1 MANQKPLL
9 SKFLSFLLLSLS
21 LSLWGHPPLVMAK
34 EVIPI
39 GVVLDLK
46 SPVGRVAESYM
57 SMALSDF
64 YAVNDNYRTRLS
76 FLIKDS
82 GNDIIAAAS
91 AALDLIK
98 NEEVQAII
106 GPQRSAQARFVIELC
121 RISQVPIIS
130 FSATSPFLSP
140 SQNPFFI
147 RTTQDE
153 SAQVKAIVDIVKAFG
168 WWEIVPIYE
177 DTEYGNGLIPYLMD
191 ALQEMDIRVPYRS
204 VIPPSSNNTEISEE
218 LNKLKAN
225 RTRVFLV
232 HMTASLGSRLFV
244 LAKNAEMMRE
254 GYAWIITQ
262 GLSSLLDPIGSK
274 VMDSMQGVLGIRP
287 YLLPSKKLKD
297 FERKW
302 KRNLT
307 SIKTRSKTT
316 TSLNL
321 FGLWAYDTVWAL
333 AMAVEKAGIV
343 HSGFLKQNASNS
355 NVDLAALGILEIGT
369 KLHNT
374 ILTTK
379 FQGLSGNFHL
389 VKGQLEPPAFEVFNV
404 IGRTERII
412 GYWTGNRGFSLDL
425 NYTSEEAYSTSK
437 DKLKQPIWPGYTT
450 DQPTKLRIGV
460 PIRNGFEEFLK
471 VEWHSSTDDKPSISG
486 FVIGVFHAVQ
496 DALPFPL
503 SHEFIPYVNKHRQS
517 NGTYDELLYQIKT
530 QRYDAVVGDTTI
542 VANRSLYVDFTL
554 PYSESGVS
562 MVVLVKNDDNKNLWI
577 FLKPLSINLWLTI
590 GAAFIFTGLVI
601 WVLEHRVNTEF
612 RGPPNQQI
620 GLIFWFSFSTLAFA
634 HRERVVNNLSRFV
647 LIIWIFLV
655 LILTQSY
662 TASLTSMLTV
672 QRLQPTFVD
681 VKEIKRKGY
690 LVGYQ
695 KGSFVK
701 GLLMKQLDFDESKL
715 KPYETPEEYHEALS
729 KGILNGGVAAI
740 FDEIPYIKLFLA
752 KYCSRYTMVGP
763 TYKTDGFAFAF
774 QQGSPLV
781 PYISRAILNVTQDQE
796 KIGPIERKYFSSQT
810 TCEDQSTTISSHSP
824 SLGVDS
830 FGGLFLIAGITS
842 MFSLLVYVIKFFFSH
857 WPALSD
863 KNTAT
868 SLWSKLLEMAKHF
881 DQKDLSSHH
890 FKREESRVHDGGS
903 LDVFQPSPS
912 IDDMQNHSRN
922 SIEGTNDVII
932 HDDNRSLSS
941 SSRHSDAS
949 MQDVPNSS

>member
-1 MANQKPLL
+1 
-9 SKFLSFLLLSLS
+9 
-21 LSLWGHPPLVMAK
+21 
-34 EVIPI
+34 
-39 GVVLDLK
+39 
-46 SPVGRVAESYM
+46 M

-64 YAVNDNYRTRLS
+64 YAVNHNYSTRLS
-76 FLIKDS
+76 LLTKDS

-106 GPQRSAQARFVIELC
+106 PQRPAQARFVIELC
-121 RISQVPIIS
+121 PISQVPIIS

-153 SAQVKAIVDIVKAFG
+153 SAQVKVIVGIVKAFG
-168 WWEIVPIYE
+168 WREIAPIYE

-191 ALQEMDIRVPYRS
+191 ALQEIDTRVPYRS

-225 RTRVFLV
+225 HTRIFLV
-232 HMTASLGSRLFV
+232 HMTASLGSKLFV
-244 LAKNAEMMRE
+244 LAKKAEMMSE

-262 GLSSLLDPIGSK
+262 GLSFLLDPMGSK
-274 VMDSMQGVLGIRP
+274 VMDSLQ
-287 YLLPSKKLKD
+287 
-297 FERKW
+297 
-302 KRNLT
+302 
-307 SIKTRSKTT
+307 
-316 TSLNL
+316 
-321 FGLWAYDTVWAL
+321 VWAL

-343 HSGFLKQNASNS
+343 HSSFLKQNASNS
-355 NVDLAALGILEIGT
+355 NVDLAALDILEIGR

-379 FQGLSGNFHL
+379 FQGLSVNFHL
-389 VKGQLEPPAFEVFNV
+389 VKGQLEPSAFELFNV

-412 GYWTGNRGFSLDL
+412 GSWTGNRGFSLDL
-425 NYTSEEAYSTSK
+425 NDTSEEAYSTSK
-437 DKLKQPIWPGYTT
+437 DKLKQPIWPGCTT
-450 DQPTKLRIGV
+450 DQPAKLRIGV

-486 FVIGVFHAVQ
+486 FVIDVFHAVQ

-517 NGTYDELLYQIKT
+517 NGYDELLYQIKT

-542 VANRSLYVDFTL
+542 VANRYLYVDFTL
-554 PYSESGVS
+554 PYLESGVL
-562 MVVLVKNDDNKNLWI
+562 MVVLVKDDDNKNLWI
-577 FLKPLSINLWLTI
+577 FLRPLSLNLWLTTSV
-590 GAAFIFTGLVI
+590 AFIF
-601 WVLEHRVNTEF
+601 
-612 RGPPNQQI
+612 
-620 GLIFWFSFSTLAFA
+620 
-634 HRERVVNNLSRFV
+634 
-647 LIIWIFLV
+647 
-655 LILTQSY
+655 
-662 TASLTSMLTV
+662 TV

-695 KGSFVK
+695 KGSFIK
-701 GLLMKQLDFDESKL
+701 GLLMKQLDFDESKF
-715 KPYETPEEYHEALS
+715 KPFETPEEYHEALS
-729 KGILNGGVAAI
+729 KGILNGGVAAV
-740 FDEIPYIKLFLA
+740 FGEIPYIKLFLA

-763 TYKTDGFAFAF
+763 TYKTDGFGFAF

-796 KIGPIERKYFSSQT
+796 KIAPIERKYFSSQT
-810 TCEDQSTTISSHSP
+810 NCEDQSTTISSHSP

-842 MFSLLVYVIKFFFSH
+842 MVSLLVYVIKFFFSH

-863 KNTAT
+863 KNITT
-868 SLWSKLLEMAKHF
+868 SFWSKLVEIAKLF

-890 FKREESRVHDGGS
+890 FKREESR
-903 LDVFQPSPS
+903 
-912 IDDMQNHSRN
+912 
-922 SIEGTNDVII
+922 
-932 HDDNRSLSS
+932 
-941 SSRHSDAS
+941 A
-949 MQDVPNSS
+949 

>member
-9 SKFLSFLLLSLS
+9 SKFLSFLLLS

-64 YAVNDNYRTRLS
+64 YAVNDNYSTRLS
-76 FLIKDS
+76 LLTKDS

-106 GPQRSAQARFVIELC
+106 GPQRSAQATFVLELC
-121 RISQVPIIS
+121 RISQLPIIS

-191 ALQEMDIRVPYRS
+191 ALQEIDARVPYRS

-225 RTRVFLV
+225 RTRIFLV
-232 HMTASLGSRLFV
+232 HMTASLGSKLFV
-244 LAKNAEMMRE
+244 LAKNAEMMSE

-262 GLSSLLDPIGSK
+262 GLSSLLDPMGSK

-302 KRNLT
+302 QRNLT

-343 HSGFLKQNASNS
+343 HSSFLKQNASNS
-355 NVDLAALGILEIGT
+355 NVDLAALGISEIGT

-389 VKGQLEPPAFEVFNV
+389 VKGQLEPSAFELFNV

-425 NYTSEEAYSTSK
+425 NDNSEEAYSTSK

-450 DQPTKLRIGV
+450 DQPTKLKIGV

-471 VEWHSSTDDKPSISG
+471 VEWHSSTDDKASISG
-486 FVIGVFHAVQ
+486 FVIDVFHAVQ

-503 SHEFIPYVNKHRQS
+503 PHEFIPYVNKHRQS

-562 MVVLVKNDDNKNLWI
+562 MVVLVKADDNKNLWI
-577 FLKPLSINLWLTI
+577 FLRPLSLNLWITTSV
-590 GAAFIFTGLVI
+590 AFIFTGLVI

-612 RGPPNQQI
+612 RGPPKQQL
-620 GLIFWFSFSTLAFA
+620 GLILWFSFSTLAFA

-647 LIIWIFLV
+647 LILWIFLV

-681 VKEIKRKGY
+681 VKEIKGKGY

-695 KGSFVK
+695 RGSFVK

-740 FDEIPYIKLFLA
+740 FGEIPYIKLFLA

-763 TYKTDGFAFAF
+763 TYKTDGFGFAF
-774 QQGSPLV
+774 QKGSPLV
-781 PYISRAILNVTQDQE
+781 PYMSRAILNVTQDQE

-830 FGGLFLIAGITS
+830 FGGLFLITGITS
-842 MFSLLVYVIKFFFSH
+842 MVSLLVYVIEYFFSH

-863 KNTAT
+863 KNIAT
-868 SLWSKLLEMAKHF
+868 SFWSKLVEMVKHF

-890 FKREESRVHDGGS
+890 FKREESRVHDVGS
-903 LDVFQPSPS
+903 PDVFQPSPS

-922 SIEGTNDVII
+922 SVEGTNDVII
-932 HDDNRSLSS
+932 HDDNGSLSS

-949 MQDVPNSS
+949 TQDVPNSS

>member
-21 LSLWGHPPLVMAK
+21 LSLSLWGQPPLVMAK

-64 YAVNDNYRTRLS
+64 YAVNHNYSTRLS
-76 FLIKDS
+76 LLIKDS

-106 GPQRSAQARFVIELC
+106 GPQKSAQARFVTELS
-121 RISQVPIIS
+121 RISQVPIMS
-130 FSATSPFLSP
+130 FSATSPSLSP

-147 RTTQDE
+147 RTTQDD
-153 SAQVKAIVDIVKAFG
+153 SAQVKTIADIVKAFG
-168 WWEIVPIYE
+168 WREIVPIYE

-191 ALQEMDIRVPYRS
+191 ALQEIDTRVPYRS
-204 VIPPSSNNTEISEE
+204 VIPPSSNNTEIREE

-225 RTRVFLV
+225 HTRIFLV
-232 HMTASLGSRLFV
+232 HMTASLGSKFFV
-244 LAKNAEMMRE
+244 QAKNAEMMSE
-254 GYAWIITQ
+254 GYAWILTA
-262 GLSSLLDPIGSK
+262 GLSSLLDPISSK
-274 VMDSMQGVLGIRP
+274 VMDSMQGVLGVRP
-287 YLLPSKKLKD
+287 YLPPSKHLKD

-343 HSGFLKQNASNS
+343 HSSFLKQNASSS
-355 NVDLAALGILEIGT
+355 NVDLAALGIFEMGT
-369 KLHNT
+369 RLHNT

-389 VKGQLEPPAFEVFNV
+389 VKGQLEPSAFELFNI
-404 IGRTERII
+404 IGKTEIII
-412 GYWTGNRGFSLDL
+412 GYWTRQRGFSKDL
-425 NYTSEEAYSTSK
+425 NDNGEEAYSTSK
-437 DKLKQPIWPGYTT
+437 ERLKPLIWPGYTT

-460 PIRNGFEEFLK
+460 PVRKTFQEILK
-471 VEWHSSTDDKPSISG
+471 VEWDSPTDKPIISG
-486 FVIGVFHAVQ
+486 FSIDVFLAVQ
-496 DALPFPL
+496 RELPFPL
-503 SHEFIPYVNKHRQS
+503 PYEFIPYMNKDKQS

-530 QRYDAVVGDTTI
+530 QKYDAVVGDITI
-542 VANRSLYVDFTL
+542 LASRALYVDFTL
-554 PYSESGVS
+554 PYTEAGVS
-562 MVVLVKNDDNKNLWI
+562 MVVLVKDDESKNLWI
-577 FLKPLSINLWLTI
+577 FLKPLSLNLWLTT
-590 GAAFIFTGLVI
+590 GATFIFTGFVV

-612 RGPPNQQI
+612 RGPPKQQL

-634 HRERVVNNLSRFV
+634 HREKVVNNWSRFV

-681 VKEIKRKGY
+681 VKEIKKNGY
-690 LVGYQ
+690 FVGYPKNSFL
-695 KGSFVK
+695 KGI
-701 GLLMKQLDFDESKL
+701 LIKQLGFHESKL
-715 KPYETPEEYHEALS
+715 KPYETHEEYHEALS
-729 KGILNGGVAAI
+729 NGTHYGGVAAI
-740 FDEIPYIKLFLA
+740 FDEIPYLKLFLA
-752 KYCSRYTMVGP
+752 KYCSKYTMVGP
-763 TYKTDGFAFAF
+763 IYKTDGFGFAF
-774 QQGSPLV
+774 RQRSPLV
-781 PYISRAILNVTQDQE
+781 PYISKAIFNVTQDKDKIEAIE
-796 KIGPIERKYFSSQT
+796 KKYFSSQT
-810 TCEDQSTTISSHSP
+810 ACEGQSTTISSYSQ

-830 FGGLFLIAGITS
+830 FGGLFLITGITS
-842 MFSLLVYVIKFFFSH
+842 IVSLLINVFNFIYSH
-857 WPALSD
+857 WPVSND
-863 KNTAT
+863 NNSTGN
-868 SLWSKLLEMAKHF
+868 SFWSKIVEMAKHF
-881 DQKDLSSHH
+881 DQKDLSHD
-890 FKREESRVHDGGS
+890 FKREESRFHAVVNPNV
-903 LDVFQPSPS
+903 LDPSPRPS
-912 IDDMQNHSRN
+912 IDEMQSHSRN
-922 SIEGTNDVII
+922 SIEGTDGVVI

-941 SSRHSDAS
+941 SSKA
-949 MQDVPNSS
+949 

>member
-1 MANQKPLL
+1 MPVNFPFSKSFISLL
-9 SKFLSFLLLSLS
+9 KCYS
-21 LSLWGHPPLVMAK
+21 
-34 EVIPI
+34 
-39 GVVLDLK
+39 
-46 SPVGRVAESYM
+46 
-57 SMALSDF
+57 
-64 YAVNDNYRTRLS
+64 
-76 FLIKDS
+76 
-82 GNDIIAAAS
+82 
-91 AALDLIK
+91 ALDLIK

-168 WWEIVPIYE
+168 WREIVPIYE

-191 ALQEMDIRVPYRS
+191 ALQEIDTRVPYRS

-225 RTRVFLV
+225 HTRIFLV
-232 HMTASLGSRLFV
+232 HMTASLGSKLFV
-244 LAKNAEMMRE
+244 LAKNAEMMSE

-262 GLSSLLDPIGSK
+262 GLSSLLDPMGSK

-343 HSGFLKQNASNS
+343 HSSFLKQNASNS

-389 VKGQLEPPAFEVFNV
+389 VKGQLEPSAFELFNV

-425 NYTSEEAYSTSK
+425 NDTSEEAYSTSK
-437 DKLKQPIWPGYTT
+437 DKLKQPIWPGCTT
-450 DQPTKLRIGV
+450 DQPAKLRIGV

-486 FVIGVFHAVQ
+486 FVIDVFHAVQ

-530 QRYDAVVGDTTI
+530 QVGC
-542 VANRSLYVDFTL
+542 
-554 PYSESGVS
+554 
-562 MVVLVKNDDNKNLWI
+562 I
-577 FLKPLSINLWLTI
+577 FV
-590 GAAFIFTGLVI
+590 FIF
-601 WVLEHRVNTEF
+601 F
-612 RGPPNQQI
+612 PY
-620 GLIFWFSFSTLAFA
+620 F
-634 HRERVVNNLSRFV
+634 
-647 LIIWIFLV
+647 FL
-655 LILTQSY
+655 
-662 TASLTSMLTV
+662 
-672 QRLQPTFVD
+672 
-681 VKEIKRKGY
+681 
-690 LVGYQ
+690 
-695 KGSFVK
+695 
-701 GLLMKQLDFDESKL
+701 
-715 KPYETPEEYHEALS
+715 
-729 KGILNGGVAAI
+729 
-740 FDEIPYIKLFLA
+740 
-752 KYCSRYTMVGP
+752 
-763 TYKTDGFAFAF
+763 
-774 QQGSPLV
+774 
-781 PYISRAILNVTQDQE
+781 
-796 KIGPIERKYFSSQT
+796 
-810 TCEDQSTTISSHSP
+810 
-824 SLGVDS
+824 
-830 FGGLFLIAGITS
+830 
-842 MFSLLVYVIKFFFSH
+842 
-857 WPALSD
+857 
-863 KNTAT
+863 
-868 SLWSKLLEMAKHF
+868 
-881 DQKDLSSHH
+881 
-890 FKREESRVHDGGS
+890 
-903 LDVFQPSPS
+903 
-912 IDDMQNHSRN
+912 
-922 SIEGTNDVII
+922 
-932 HDDNRSLSS
+932 
-941 SSRHSDAS
+941 
-949 MQDVPNSS
+949 